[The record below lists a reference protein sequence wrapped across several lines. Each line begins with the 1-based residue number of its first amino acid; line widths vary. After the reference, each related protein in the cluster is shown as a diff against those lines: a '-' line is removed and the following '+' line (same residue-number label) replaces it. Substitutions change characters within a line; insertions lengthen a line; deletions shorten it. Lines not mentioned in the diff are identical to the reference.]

1 MDPNQMPPQIDPS
14 QGMPQMPGMPP
25 MPSGGEAPMVPQM
38 PSGGEMP
45 MGVPAPTGGQP
56 VSEEQKQELL
66 DLIQGIREKLGSF
79 NAQSFA
85 GNNKLDR
92 TRRELLRQ
100 VFEVLQ
106 KSGIDLT
113 NRESVAAFIEKLREQ
128 SPELAD
134 QFEEAISALLGE
146 TDFAPP
152 SDPNASMDL
161 GTTLPSDQNNNE
173 NINPNEAIPQNI

>member
-1 MDPNQMPPQIDPS
+1 MEDPTQMQPPQIDPS
-14 QGMPQMPGMPP
+14 QGMPSVPPMPQGGEGSMMPP
-25 MPSGGEAPMVPQM
+25 MPTA
-38 PSGGEMP
+38 
-45 MGVPAPTGGQP
+45 QP

-85 GNNKLDR
+85 GNNKVDR

-100 VFEVLQ
+100 VFEALQ

-161 GTTLPSDQNNNE
+161 GVPPPPLDQNNNE
-173 NINPNEAIPQNI
+173 NINLNEKLPQNI